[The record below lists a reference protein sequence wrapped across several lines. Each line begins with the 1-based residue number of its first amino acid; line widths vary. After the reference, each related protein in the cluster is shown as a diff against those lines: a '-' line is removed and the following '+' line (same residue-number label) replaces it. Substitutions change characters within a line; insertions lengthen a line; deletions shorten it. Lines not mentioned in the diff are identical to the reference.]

1 MDTEMPDFDAI
12 IAALDALSE
21 LLADD
26 TELASGIEA
35 DPDAVLADELLGE
48 GENL

>member
-21 LLADD
+21 LLDD
-26 TELASGIEA
+26 AAELAGSIDA
-35 DPDAVLADELLGE
+35 DPDAALADELLDE
-48 GENL
+48 